1 VGEFIWVAVVGWVAV
16 VEPGG
21 AANAPMLAQNARTDD
36 QFGRAG
42 ADAAIVQ
49 ASPVQAWLMAPV
61 SMLVTSAFGRSRNS
75 DWPFTM

>member
-1 VGEFIWVAVVGWVAV
+1 
-16 VEPGG
+16 
-21 AANAPMLAQNARTDD
+21 MLAQNARADD

-42 ADAAIVQ
+42 EDAEIAR
-49 ASPVQAWLMAPV
+49 ALPVQAWLMAPV

>member
-1 VGEFIWVAVVGWVAV
+1 V
-16 VEPGG
+16 P
-21 AANAPMLAQNARTDD
+21 ANAPMLAQDARPDD
-36 QFGRAG
+36 QFRCAG
-42 ADAAIVQ
+42 EDAEIVQ